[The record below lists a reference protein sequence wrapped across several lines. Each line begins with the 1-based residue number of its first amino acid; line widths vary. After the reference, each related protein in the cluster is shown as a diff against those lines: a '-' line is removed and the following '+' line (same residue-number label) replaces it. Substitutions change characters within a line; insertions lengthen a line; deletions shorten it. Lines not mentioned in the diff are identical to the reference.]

1 MAQLKYPAVFMR
13 GGSSKGVFFHDRDL
27 PTDPGLRDRI
37 FLAAIGS
44 PDIYG
49 RQLNGMG
56 GGVSSLSKAVVIGP
70 PTVEGADLDYTF
82 AQIAVGEAVVDYS
95 ANCGNLSSAVGP
107 FAVDEGLVKV
117 EGDEALVRIHNTNTS
132 KIIHSRFR
140 VKDGMAVIEGEQTI
154 PGVSG
159 TAAPIRLDFLNPGGA
174 TSGKLL
180 PTGNT
185 VDQLDIPGIGR
196 IDVSMVDAANGC
208 LFIEAS
214 ALGLTATELPD
225 VLEANKEAMAALE
238 AIRRAAAVAMGL
250 AKNPESTPQGNP
262 KVAIVAA
269 PAPFKT
275 ISGLEVPAG
284 DCDLLVRMISMGQ
297 CHRVLPLT
305 GGLCAG
311 VACRLEGST
320 AARNFKSSGDAI
332 RLGTPSGILSVDAEV
347 LRKADGWH
355 AERASV
361 FRTARRLMEGS
372 VLIPNFT
379 AAA

>member
-1 MAQLKYPAVFMR
+1 MSQLKYPAVFMR

-27 PTDPGLRDRI
+27 PADPALRDRI

-82 AQIAVGEAVVDYS
+82 AQIAVGEALVDYS

-117 EGDEALVRIHNTNTS
+117 DGDEALVRIHNTNTS

-185 VDQLDIPGIGR
+185 VDQLDVPGVGK

-225 VLEANKEAMAALE
+225 VLEANKETMAALE

-250 AKNPESTPQGNP
+250 ADAPEQASQGNP
-262 KVAIVAA
+262 KVAIVSA
-269 PAPFKT
+269 PAPFRT
-275 ISGLEVPAG
+275 ISGADVAASE
-284 DCDLLVRMISMGQ
+284 CDLLVRMISMGQ

-320 AARNFKSSGDAI
+320 AARNYKSSGEAI
-332 RLGTPSGILSVDAEV
+332 RLGTPSGILSVDAEAS
-347 LRKADGWH
+347 RTADGWH

-372 VLIPNFT
+372 VLIPSFT

>member
-1 MAQLKYPAVFMR
+1 MSQLKYPAVFMR

-27 PTDPGLRDRI
+27 PADPGLRDRI

-82 AQIAVGEAVVDYS
+82 AQIAVGEALVDYS

-159 TAAPIRLDFLNPGGA
+159 TASPIRLDFLNPGGA

-185 VDQLDIPGIGR
+185 VDQLDVPGIGR

-225 VLEANKEAMAALE
+225 MLEADKTAMAALE

-250 AKNPESTPQGNP
+250 AKDPESTPQGNP
-262 KVAIVAA
+262 KVAIVSA
-269 PAPFKT
+269 PADFRT
-275 ISGLEVPAG
+275 ISGQDVAAG
-284 DCDLLVRMISMGQ
+284 ECDLLVRMISMGQ

-311 VACRLEGST
+311 VASRLEGST
-320 AARNFKSSGDAI
+320 AARNYKSSGDAI

-347 LRKADGWH
+347 TRGADGWH

-361 FRTARRLMEGS
+361 FRTARRLMEGN
-372 VLIPNFT
+372 VLIPSFT

>member
-1 MAQLKYPAVFMR
+1 MSQLKYPAVFMR

-27 PTDPGLRDRI
+27 PADPALRDRI

-82 AQIAVGEAVVDYS
+82 AQIAVGEALVDYS

-117 EGDEALVRIHNTNTS
+117 DGDEALVRIHNTNTS

-185 VDQLDIPGIGR
+185 VDQLDVPGVGK

-225 VLEANKEAMAALE
+225 VLEANTETMAALE

-250 AKNPESTPQGNP
+250 ADAPEQASQGNP
-262 KVAIVAA
+262 KVAIVSA
-269 PAPFKT
+269 PAPFRT
-275 ISGLEVPAG
+275 ISGADVAASE
-284 DCDLLVRMISMGQ
+284 CDLLVRMISMGQ

-320 AARNFKSSGDAI
+320 AARNYKSSGEAI
-332 RLGTPSGILSVDAEV
+332 RLGTPSGILSVD
-347 LRKADGWH
+347 
-355 AERASV
+355 
-361 FRTARRLMEGS
+361 
-372 VLIPNFT
+372 
-379 AAA
+379 